1 MCIAA
6 SRHSQH
12 QQRHITAKSQ
22 AHLKQNEQRRVQL
35 EPTKV
40 SRMSRWFRLFQR
52 RTTTVRCLKQ
62 RDNKARNTVIKHAV
76 HQTTVSRPHL
86 CQNQNGNCLFFK
98 FDLCLFLFCLANLQA
113 SQHDDKC
120 SLLLCRGGGEE
131 GLCCACCNFFAFPM
145 KSKAV
150 CGVPGVHFVVHKPLS
165 TTKDGAWTRP
175 GGDKLQIA

>member
-35 EPTKV
+35 KPTKV

-62 RDNKARNTVIKHAV
+62 RGNKARNTFINHAV

-86 CQNQNGNCLFFK
+86 CQNQNGNCLSFK

-120 SLLLCRGGGEE
+120 SLLLCRVAEKKG
-131 GLCCACCNFFAFPM
+131 CAVRVALFSLF
-145 KSKAV
+145 
-150 CGVPGVHFVVHKPLS
+150 
-165 TTKDGAWTRP
+165 R
-175 GGDKLQIA
+175 